1 MAPRSRTAAPPM
13 AMPAMAPVDKDLLDD
28 AAAEGVVEAVAVGVL
43 VDVGRK
49 EDEEDDV
56 VGTISEGKY
65 SPGLNIKVAFLAYA
79 SCISKVSVAF

>member
-1 MAPRSRTAAPPM
+1 M

-28 AAAEGVVEAVAVGVL
+28 AAAEGVAEGVAVGVL
-43 VDVGRK
+43 VDVGGEE
-49 EDEEDDV
+49 EDDEDDV